1 MDEREGSYVKRF
13 FGWDTL
19 RGQLYWTLLV
29 SSVIPLVLVG
39 ILTVY
44 SIYNIL
50 YNKIEKGIEQNL
62 QRVSGSLE
70 ETLENLYDVSQ
81 QMSYQ
86 GFVGHDVE
94 ALQTSEDNYEK
105 SQLVSAIQRNMG
117 ILNASNP
124 TIGLVFYYDTTTG
137 EIQYNNYITRDLHP
151 DFDRLPK
158 LSVKSDHIF
167 NGPHLTLYK
176 YNDISV
182 FSIVRSVGGITDPN
196 NPLIV
201 YAETNVS
208 VIKNILN
215 KEQYGMNVSHLL
227 MTNDGIILF
236 SDKPELTPIG
246 STYDAN
252 KMKRYYFHEVTGSQG
267 WRLGVF
273 VEKGEYQKEIR
284 DWFVK
289 YAFIVVLGL
298 LISIWSAFRTWRV
311 VIAPLH
317 RIRKGISAVISQEPN
332 DNFQMTGLREFDFLI
347 QNFSDMQYRI
357 QKLIKEV
364 AKEASEKQEIEMEKL
379 MAQINPHFLYNT
391 LNTAQWLARLKGQ
404 HEIDRFLSL
413 FTKVLKYNLAK
424 DGTIVTL
431 KDEIDSLNDYVEL
444 QKIRYD
450 FEFDVRYS
458 IPEQFLE
465 TPLPRFILQ
474 PIVENALYHGM
485 MDEKGIIE
493 VTAQEQGAMLVL
505 MVKDNGNGI
514 SPEKIKELLES
525 DTRKNNISGLGI
537 GLNYVVRTLSSFTGG
552 ASQLNIDSQIGEGT
566 TVSIRMPMYKKEE
579 SQQ

>member
-1 MDEREGSYVKRF
+1 MEEREGSYIKRL

-19 RGQLYWTLLV
+19 RGQLYWTLLI

-39 ILTVY
+39 LLTVY

-62 QRVSGSLE
+62 QRVRGGVE
-70 ETLENLYDVSQ
+70 ETLGNLYDVSQ

-86 GFVGHDVE
+86 GFVGQDLKL
-94 ALQTSEDNYEK
+94 LQTSEDTYEK
-105 SQLVSAIQRNMG
+105 SQLTTAIQRNMG

-124 TIGLVFYYDTTTG
+124 TIGLVLYYDTTTG
-137 EIQYNNYITRDLHP
+137 EMLYNNYITRNPHP
-151 DFDRLPK
+151 DFDSLPK
-158 LSVKSDHIF
+158 LSIKSDHAY

-176 YNDISV
+176 YNDTSV
-182 FSIVRSVGGITDPN
+182 FSIVRSAGGTTDPR
-196 NPLIV
+196 NPMLV
-201 YAETNVS
+201 YAETNVK
-208 VIKNILN
+208 VIQNVLN

-227 MTNDGIILF
+227 MDNDGVVLY

-246 STYDAN
+246 SRYDA
-252 KMKRYYFHEVTGSQG
+252 KTMDHYYFHEEIGSQG

-273 VEKGEYQKEIR
+273 IEKGEYQKEIR
-284 DWFVK
+284 DWFVR
-289 YAFIVVLGL
+289 YSFIVVLGL
-298 LISIWSAFRTWRV
+298 LISIWSAFRTWKV

-317 RIRKGISAVISQEPN
+317 RIRKGISSFISQEPN
-332 DNFQMTGLREFDFLI
+332 DFFQKTGLREFDFLI
-347 QNFSDMQYRI
+347 DNFKDMQFKI
-357 QKLIKEV
+357 QDLIEEV
-364 AKEASEKQEIEMEKL
+364 AKEASEKQDIEMEKL

-450 FEFDVRYS
+450 FEFDVRYD
-458 IPEQFLE
+458 IPEPFLA

-485 MDEKGIIE
+485 MDEKGVIE
-493 VTAQEQGAMLVL
+493 VSVQETSQALLLKVT
-505 MVKDNGNGI
+505 DNGNGI

-525 DTRKNNISGLGI
+525 DTRKNNLSGLGI
-537 GLNYVVRTLSSFTGG
+537 GLNYVKRTLSSFTGG
-552 ASQLNIDSQIGEGT
+552 SSELAIDSEIGKGT
-566 TVSIRMPMYKKEE
+566 VVSIHLPIDREGNMR
-579 SQQ
+579 

>member
-1 MDEREGSYVKRF
+1 MDEKDGLYMKRL

-19 RGQLYWTLLV
+19 RGQLYWTLLI

-70 ETLENLYDVSQ
+70 ETLGNLYDVSQ
-81 QMSYQ
+81 QMSYH
-86 GFVGHDVE
+86 GFVGQDVE

-105 SQLVSAIQRNMG
+105 SQLISAIQRNMG

-151 DFDRLPK
+151 NFDRLPK

-196 NPLIV
+196 NPLLV
-201 YAETNVS
+201 YAETNVK
-208 VIKNILN
+208 VIQNILN

-227 MTNDGIILF
+227 MDNDGTILF

-246 STYDAN
+246 SSYDAET
-252 KMKRYYFHEVTGSQG
+252 MERYYFHEVTGSQG
-267 WRLGVF
+267 WKLGVF

-284 DWFVK
+284 DWFIK
-289 YAFIVVLGL
+289 YSFIVVLGL
-298 LISIWSAFRTWRV
+298 LISIWSAFRTWKV

-317 RIRKGISAVISQEPN
+317 RIRKGISAFISKEPN
-332 DNFQMTGLREFDFLI
+332 DYFQMTGLREFDFLI
-347 QNFSDMQYRI
+347 QNFNDMQFKI
-357 QKLIKEV
+357 QELIKEV

-431 KDEIDSLNDYVEL
+431 KDEMDSLNDYIEL

-450 FEFDVRYS
+450 FEFDVRYF
-458 IPEQFLE
+458 IPEPFLE

-493 VTAQEQGAMLVL
+493 VTTQEQGGMLVL

-552 ASQLNIDSQIGEGT
+552 ASELKIDSQIGEGT
-566 TVSIRMPMYKKEE
+566 TVSIHLPIHKEVAE
-579 SQQ
+579 Q

>member
-1 MDEREGSYVKRF
+1 MEEKESTYIKRL

-19 RGQLYWTLLV
+19 RGQLYWTLLI

-39 ILTVY
+39 LLTVY

-62 QRVSGSLE
+62 QRVRGGVE
-70 ETLENLYDVSQ
+70 ETLGNLYDVSQ

-86 GFVGHDVE
+86 GFVGQDLKL
-94 ALQTSEDNYEK
+94 LQTSEDTYEK
-105 SQLVSAIQRNMG
+105 SQLTTAIQHNMG

-124 TIGLVFYYDTTTG
+124 TIGLVLYYDMTTG
-137 EIQYNNYITRDLHP
+137 EMLYNNYITRGSHP
-151 DFDRLPK
+151 DFDSLPK
-158 LSVKSDHIF
+158 LSIKSDHTY

-176 YNDISV
+176 YNDTSV
-182 FSIVRSVGGITDPN
+182 FSIVRSAGGTTDPR
-196 NPLIV
+196 NPMLI
-201 YAETNVS
+201 YAETNVK

-227 MTNDGIILF
+227 MDNDGIILY
-236 SDKPELTPIG
+236 SDKPDLTPIG
-246 STYDAN
+246 SRYDAN
-252 KMKRYYFHEVTGSQG
+252 SMDHYYYHEEIGSQG

-273 VEKGEYQKEIR
+273 IEKGEYQKEIR
-284 DWFVK
+284 DWFVR
-289 YAFIVVLGL
+289 YSFIVVLGL
-298 LISIWSAFRTWRV
+298 LISIWSAFRTWKV

-317 RIRKGISAVISQEPN
+317 RIRKGISSFISQEPN
-332 DNFQMTGLREFDFLI
+332 DFFQKTGLREFDFLI
-347 QNFSDMQYRI
+347 DNFKDMQYKI
-357 QKLIKEV
+357 QDLIEEV
-364 AKEASEKQEIEMEKL
+364 AKEASEKQDIEMEKL

-444 QKIRYD
+444 QRIRYD
-450 FEFDVRYS
+450 FEFDVRYD
-458 IPEQFLE
+458 IPEPFLA

-493 VTAQEQGAMLVL
+493 VSVQELNHTLLLKVT
-505 MVKDNGNGI
+505 DNGNGI

-525 DTRKNNISGLGI
+525 DTRKNNLSGLGI
-537 GLNYVVRTLSSFTGG
+537 GLNYVKRTLSSFTGG
-552 ASQLNIDSQIGEGT
+552 SSELAIDSEIGKGT
-566 TVSIRMPMYKKEE
+566 VVSIHLPIDKGGNLL
-579 SQQ
+579 